1 MSSRTAIVL
10 LLLMCI
16 PAAQAQK
23 PVLAGEQQ
31 VHDSVMIAIHRDFA
45 EGLWA
50 EEMTTGDLHGDATL
64 EMVIDE
70 KGRCESVRVVESDL
84 PIAWKNA
91 VKDQWFDRRFA
102 FKLAKYHKEKITLHL
117 RFPPTMT
124 NN

>member
-1 MSSRTAIVL
+1 MSSRTAIL
-10 LLLMCI
+10 LLFLWCI
-16 PAAQAQK
+16 AAAHAQK

-31 VHDSVMIAIHRDFA
+31 VHDSVMISIHRDFA
-45 EGLWA
+45 GGLWA

-70 KGRCESVRVVESDL
+70 KGRCESVRMVESDL

-91 VKDQWFDRRFA
+91 VKDQWFDRRFP